1 MELTVLDR
9 RLFLLSGLS
18 LAACSA
24 QGQADEAASAG
35 IDTDIFEAPG
45 VVPWG
50 AETIDYAAQSEDWW
64 RERLTREEFRIL
76 RQEGTERAGTSP
88 LNNEHRQGL
97 YVCAG
102 CGLPLFT
109 SATKYESGTGWP
121 SFWAPIE
128 GALDTKPDYRLW
140 TPRTEYH
147 CRRCKGHQGHVFNDG
162 PRPTGERWCNNGLAL
177 DFIPDPRV

>member
-1 MELTVLDR
+1 MLDR
-9 RLFLLSGLS
+9 RLFLLSGFS
-18 LAACSA
+18 LAACGA
-24 QGQADEAASAG
+24 QGRADEPVSG
-35 IDTDIFEAPG
+35 IGAEIFEADG

-50 AETIDYAAQSEDWW
+50 AETIDYADQPNSWW
-64 RERLTREEFRIL
+64 RERLSPEAFDVL
-76 RQEGTERAGTSP
+76 RREGTERPGSSE
-88 LNNEHRQGL
+88 LNYENRPGL

-128 GALDTKPDYRLW
+128 GALDTRPDYRLW

-147 CRRCKGHQGHVFNDG
+147 CMRCKGHQGHVFNDG
-162 PRPTGERWCNNGLAL
+162 PRPTGERWCNNGIAL
-177 DFIPDPRV
+177 NFIADPRI

>member
-1 MELTVLDR
+1 MLDR
-9 RLFLLSGLS
+9 RVFLLSGLS

-24 QGQADEAASAG
+24 QSQADEPAQG
-35 IDTDIFEAPG
+35 LNPDIFEADG

-50 AETIDYAAQSEDWW
+50 EETIDYANQPNSWW
-64 RERLTREEFRIL
+64 RERLSADAFRVL
-76 RQEGTERAGTSP
+76 RQEGTERPGSSH
-88 LNNEHRQGL
+88 LNGENRQGL

-128 GALDTKPDYRLW
+128 GALDTKADYRLW
-140 TPRTEYH
+140 TPRVEYH
-147 CRRCKGHQGHVFNDG
+147 CARCKGHQGHVFEDG
-162 PRPTGERWCNNGLAL
+162 PRPTGQRWCNNGIAL
-177 DFIPDPRV
+177 SFIPDPRV